1 MIKVIFYRSG
11 NEISGFKVSGHSESA
26 DEGFDII
33 CSSVSSAAY
42 MTANTLSDVIGCQI
56 DADVS
61 DGYMNI
67 SVKTGLSDAQ
77 QILEGLKLHLEAL
90 AADYPN
96 NIKVTLRRC
105 QNA

>member
-1 MIKVIFYRSG
+1 MIKVIFYRSDNG
-11 NEISGFKVSGHSESA
+11 FSGYEISGHAECG
-26 DEGFDII
+26 DEGNDII
-33 CSSVSSAAY
+33 CASVSSAAY
-42 MTANTLSDVIGCQI
+42 MTANTLSEIIKCQL

-61 DGYMNI
+61 AGYMSI
-67 SVKTGLSDAQ
+67 KVKTRLSDAQ
-77 QILEGLKLHLEAL
+77 QILEGLRLHLEAL

>member
-1 MIKVIFYRSG
+1 MIKVIFFTSDK
-11 NEISGFKVSGHSESA
+11 EITGFEVSGHSGSA
-26 DEGFDII
+26 HSGSDII
-33 CSSVSSAAY
+33 CSAVSSAAY
-42 MTANTLSDVIGCQI
+42 MAANTVTEVVKCQV

-61 DGYMNI
+61 DGYMLVR
-67 SVKTGLSDAQ
+67 VKSRISDAQ
-77 QILEGLKLHLEAL
+77 QILEGLKLHFEAL

>member
-1 MIKVIFYRSG
+1 MIKVIFFTSDK
-11 NEISGFKVSGHSESA
+11 EITGFEVSGHSGSA
-26 DEGFDII
+26 HAGSDII
-33 CSSVSSAAY
+33 CSAVSSATY
-42 MTANTLSDVIGCQI
+42 MAANTVTEIVKCQV

-61 DGYMNI
+61 DGYMLVQ
-67 SVKTGLSDAQ
+67 VKSRISDAQ

>member
-1 MIKVIFYRSG
+1 MIKVIFFTADNAITG
-11 NEISGFKVSGHSESA
+11 FEISGHSGSA
-26 DEGFDII
+26 QAGSDII
-33 CSSVSSAAY
+33 CSAVSSAAY
-42 MTANTLSDVIGCQI
+42 MAANTITEIVRLNAE
-56 DADVS
+56 ADVS
-61 DGYMNI
+61 DGYM
-67 SVKTGLSDAQ
+67 SFRVKSGLSDAQ

>member
-1 MIKVIFYRSG
+1 MIKVNFFTSDNAIEGF
-11 NEISGFKVSGHSESA
+11 EISGHSGSA
-26 DEGFDII
+26 EEGLDVI
-33 CSSVSSAAY
+33 CSAVSSAAY
-42 MTANTLSDVIGCQI
+42 MTANTITEICRLTA

-61 DGYMNI
+61 DGFM
-67 SVKTGLSDAQ
+67 SFHVKSDLSGAQ
-77 QILEGLKLHLEAL
+77 QILEGFRLHIEAL

>member
-1 MIKVIFYRSG
+1 MIKAIFYRSG
-11 NEISGFKVSGHSESA
+11 NEISGFEISGHSGSAES
-26 DEGFDII
+26 GFDII
-33 CSSVSSAAY
+33 CSAVSSAAY
-42 MTANTLSDVIGCQI
+42 MTANTLSEVIGCQT
-56 DADVS
+56 DAEVS

-67 SVKTGLSDAQ
+67 SVETKLSDAQ

>member
-1 MIKVIFYRSG
+1 M
-11 NEISGFKVSGHSESA
+11 A
-26 DEGFDII
+26 
-33 CSSVSSAAY
+33 
-42 MTANTLSDVIGCQI
+42 ANTVTEVVKCQV

-61 DGYMNI
+61 DGYMLVR
-67 SVKTGLSDAQ
+67 VKSRISDAQ
-77 QILEGLKLHLEAL
+77 QILEGLKLHFEAL

>member
-1 MIKVIFYRSG
+1 MIKIDFFTSDDLI
-11 NEISGFKVSGHSESA
+11 EGFRISGHSGSA
-26 DEGFDII
+26 EAGSDII
-33 CSSVSSAAY
+33 CSAISSAAY
-42 MTANTLSDVIGCQI
+42 MAANTITEIVKCNV

-61 DGYMNI
+61 DGYMLVR
-67 SVKTGLSDAQ
+67 VKSRISDAQ
-77 QILEGLKLHLEAL
+77 QILEGLKLHFEAL